1 MRVTRGELLDW
12 YVDGDESAVFVDGHV
27 IVLSALATAIV
38 DLVGED
44 GADEAEV
51 VAGLVE
57 RFGEPDG
64 GAGAMT
70 RRALEDLAERK
81 VVVLAA
87 KP

>member
-12 YVDGDESAVFVDGHV
+12 YVDGEESAVFVDGHV

-44 GADEAEV
+44 GAEETDV

-57 RFGEPDG
+57 RFGEPEG
-64 GAGAMT
+64 GADAMT
-70 RRALEDLAERK
+70 RQALEDLAERH
-81 VVVLAA
+81 VVVLVS
-87 KP
+87 

>member
-44 GADEAEV
+44 GLDEADV
-51 VAGLVE
+51 AAGLVE
-57 RFGEPDG
+57 RFGEPPG
-64 GAGAMT
+64 GAEAMT
-70 RRALEDLAERK
+70 HQALEDLAERH
-81 VVVLAA
+81 VVILSS
-87 KP
+87 